1 MKKITQKPKLIK
13 VRNTLNPDEIYW
25 SFPGETKDID
35 GVTFIPVIK
44 NMGIRDTPFW
54 MRKDSMEIVK

>member
-1 MKKITQKPKLIK
+1 MKKITQKPNLIK
-13 VRNTLNPDEIYW
+13 VRNKQNPDEIYW